1 MARNWQHASET
12 ISMTIKRLLHS
23 LRSQYL
29 ILFDL
34 LVDLRHK
41 TSVAHT
47 MRSAFDPTIFT
58 EYWQLNGCYVD
69 PHWQRQGVGMLAL
82 S

>member
-1 MARNWQHASET
+1 MARNWQHTNET
-12 ISMTIKRLLHS
+12 ILTTIKRLPHS

-29 ILFDL
+29 ILSDL

-41 TSVAHT
+41 TSVTHT
-47 MRSAFDPTIFT
+47 MRSAFDPAIFT

-69 PHWQRQGVGMLAL
+69 PH
-82 S
+82 